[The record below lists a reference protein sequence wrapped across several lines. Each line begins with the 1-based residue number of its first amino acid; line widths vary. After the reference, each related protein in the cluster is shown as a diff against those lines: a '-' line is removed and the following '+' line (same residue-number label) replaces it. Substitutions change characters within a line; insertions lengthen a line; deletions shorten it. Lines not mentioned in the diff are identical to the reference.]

1 MKRKKE
7 ADSTSRSNKP
17 ENKMAKTFSE
27 WFVNRFMYGV
37 TFFHIAGLAMLLLGA
52 DFGKAGEVNNQYFK
66 FTATLAQVAGFIA
79 FFYDLAKAFFRKKE
93 PIVVVHNTSDKG

>member
-1 MKRKKE
+1 MK
-7 ADSTSRSNKP
+7 N
-17 ENKMAKTFSE
+17 TFSE

-52 DFGKAGEVNNQYFK
+52 DFGKAGEVGGQYFK

-79 FFYDLAKAFFRKKE
+79 FFYDLAKARFKRE
-93 PIVVVHNTSDKG
+93 PIVVMQQEQKKE